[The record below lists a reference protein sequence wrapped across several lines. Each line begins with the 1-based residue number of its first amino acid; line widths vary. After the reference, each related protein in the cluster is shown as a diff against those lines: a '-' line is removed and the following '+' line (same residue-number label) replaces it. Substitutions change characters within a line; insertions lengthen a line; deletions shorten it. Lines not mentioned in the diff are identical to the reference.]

1 MTAPDSL
8 TIARLHL
15 SHFRSHRFTDIETDG
30 RPVVLHGPNGAGKTN
45 ILEAISLLSPGRGL
59 RRAGPEDMARRQEAI
74 GWKVSANLSSPSGTH
89 EIETGSQDNA
99 TRLVQIDGKPTSQ
112 LALARAARVL
122 WLVPVMDRLWLEG
135 AGDRRQFLDRIV
147 MSFLPEHAEASLSY
161 EKAMRERNR
170 LLKDQVNDRAWFD
183 ALEGQMASS
192 GAAIALNRTK
202 TLARLAQAQV
212 GAQTA
217 FPVAELSI
225 AYPEEMPT
233 VLSADALR
241 TALANSRSR
250 DLAAGRTLVG
260 PHRADLNAIYAAKN
274 VAARLC
280 STGEQKA
287 LLVSLILANA
297 RALKVDFAAPPI
309 LLLDE
314 VAAHLDGDR
323 RAALYDEVCAL
334 QAQAWMTGTGPELF
348 EPLRHRAQWFSVRDG
363 TDGSQVLREEA
374 NA

>member
-1 MTAPDSL
+1 MGQLSL
-8 TIARLHL
+8 RQLRL
-15 SHFRSHRFTDIETDG
+15 SHFRSHRFSNMETDC

-45 ILEAISLLSPGRGL
+45 VLEAISLLSPGRGL
-59 RRAGPEDMARRQEAI
+59 RRAGPEDMARRQEAV
-74 GWKVSANLSSPSGTH
+74 GWKVSASLAGLNGLQ

-99 TRLVQIDGKPTSQ
+99 TRSVQIDGKPASQ
-112 LALARAARVL
+112 LALARVARVL

-147 MSFLPEHAEASLSY
+147 MSFIPEHGEASLSY

-183 ALEGQMASS
+183 ALEGQMAMS

-202 TLARLAQAQV
+202 TLARLDRAQD

-217 FPVAELSI
+217 FPVAELAI
-225 AYPEEMPT
+225 TYPEDMAADWSE
-233 VLSADALR
+233 DALR
-241 TALANSRSR
+241 TALGNSRAR

-297 RALKVDFAAPPI
+297 RALIEDFTAPPI

-323 RAALYDEVCAL
+323 RSALYDEVCAL
-334 QAQAWMTGTGPELF
+334 RAQAWMTGTGPELF
-348 EPLRHRAQWFSVRDG
+348 EPLGDRAQWFTVRDG
-363 TDGSQVLREEA
+363 ADGSEVVRGES

>member
-1 MTAPDSL
+1 MGQL
-8 TIARLHL
+8 NLLQLRL
-15 SHFRSHRFTDIETDG
+15 SHFRSHRYTTIETDE

-59 RRAGPEDMARRQEAI
+59 RRSGPEDMARRQEAI
-74 GWKVSANLSSPSGTH
+74 GWKVNASLSGPGGLQ

-99 TRLVQIDGKPTSQ
+99 TRSVQIDGKPGSQ
-112 LALARAARVL
+112 LALARTVRVL

-147 MSFLPEHAEASLSY
+147 MSFVPEHGDASLSY

-170 LLKDQVNDRAWFD
+170 LLKDQVDDRGWFD
-183 ALEGQMASS
+183 ALEGQMATS
-192 GAAIALNRTK
+192 GAAIVLNRTK
-202 TLARLAQAQV
+202 TLARLAQAQN

-217 FPVAELSI
+217 FPMAELSI
-225 AYPEEMPT
+225 AYPEDTPPEWPQ
-233 VLSADALR
+233 DALR
-241 TALANSRSR
+241 TALAHSRSR
-250 DLAAGRTLVG
+250 DMAAGRSLVG

-297 RALKVDFAAPPI
+297 RALIEDFAAPPI

-314 VAAHLDGDR
+314 IAAHLDGER
-323 RAALYDEVCAL
+323 RSALYDEVCSL
-334 QAQAWMTGTGPELF
+334 KAQAWMTGTGPELF
-348 EPLRHRAQWFSVRDG
+348 EPLSRRAQWFSVREG
-363 TDGSQVLREEA
+363 TDGSEVLREEN